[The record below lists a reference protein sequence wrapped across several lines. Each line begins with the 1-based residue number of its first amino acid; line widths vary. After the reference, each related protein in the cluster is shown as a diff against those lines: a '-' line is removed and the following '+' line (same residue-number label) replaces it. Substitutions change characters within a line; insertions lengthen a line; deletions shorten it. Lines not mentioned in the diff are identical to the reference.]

1 VVRPGT
7 FERVYA
13 AIRQQLREGAFRPGE
28 RLEPAALAEELN
40 ASVTPVRDALHR
52 LTGERLVE
60 APRHEG
66 FRTPMLTETT
76 LRHLYAWHRDLLLL
90 AILNRRDALAPVNLW
105 PGSPDDEV
113 ASFERQ
119 NRVFLALAEAT
130 SNPEHAIALRSLTER
145 LEPVQRLED
154 SLLDSIEEESAA
166 IIAALR
172 ERNRAAL
179 RRGLIH
185 YHRRR
190 ERIVPE
196 LIERLYASPANNRTI
211 SNL

>member
-1 VVRPGT
+1 MSAPGT

-13 AIRQQLREGAFRPGE
+13 ALKQRLRQGVYNPGD
-28 RLEPAALAEELN
+28 RLEPAVLSEELN

-66 FRTPMLTETT
+66 FRVPMLTETG

-90 AILNRRDALAPVNLW
+90 ALVGRRPAAADPPGDGDVREAEQDKQNLLFFALARLT
-105 PGSPDDEV
+105 G
-113 ASFERQ
+113 
-119 NRVFLALAEAT
+119 
-130 SNPEHAIALRSLTER
+130 NPEHLAALQELTSR
-145 LEPVQRLED
+145 MEPVQKLEAA
-154 SLLDSIEEESAA
+154 LLDCVEQETAE
-166 IIAALR
+166 IALAMKDGDR
-172 ERNRAAL
+172 PRL
-179 RRGLIH
+179 RRALLN

-196 LIERLYASPANNRTI
+196 LLDFLHRRAP
-211 SNL
+211 

>member
-1 VVRPGT
+1 MTRPGT

-13 AIRQQLREGAFRPGE
+13 ALKRQLREGVFKPGD
-28 RLEPAALAEELN
+28 RLEPAVLSEQLN

-90 AILNRRDALAPVNLW
+90 AILNRRAVLAPAYIW
-105 PGSPDDEV
+105 PGGPDDEV
-113 ASFERQ
+113 ASFERR
-119 NRVFLALAEAT
+119 NRVFLGLAEAT
-130 SNPEHAIALRSLTER
+130 NNPEHAIALRSLTER
-145 LEPVQRLED
+145 LEPIQRLED

-196 LIERLYASPANNRTI
+196 LIARLYAH
-211 SNL
+211 